1 MRRAA
6 ELYDAPES
14 ELSNTAGE
22 AGRHGFRSGAM
33 WMRRAMV
40 QIRGVPIPEP
50 ITANFH
56 ALGWL
61 KYGAASIVALGWA
74 IAMIAIDWPVLAIGS
89 IPLFYAVEAQGVFL
103 FPVAIDGEPRPFRA
117 ARRRHAARQ
126 GYRHAHRRDHA
137 RGRFRRPWISPLVVL
152 GMLGD
157 LHLVRAAPEFATRA
171 MGNFGCDLNSARTAR
186 CKSALS
192 ESK

>member
-1 MRRAA
+1 MADRTTWSSLLRRAA

-117 ARRRHAARQ
+117 ARR
-126 GYRHAHRRDHA
+126 
-137 RGRFRRPWISPLVVL
+137 WT
-152 GMLGD
+152 
-157 LHLVRAAPEFATRA
+157 VRAGGTLRVMAIVMPIAVTMLAGGFAGRGFLRSWCLGCLAICIWYERLRNSPPEPWGTSDAI
-171 MGNFGCDLNSARTAR
+171 
-186 CKSALS
+186 
-192 ESK
+192 